1 MRDRNIFLSLS
12 AYILILYAGG
22 MFMDYYHENTYDLYK
37 DIQKRTK
44 GELYLGVVGPV
55 RTGKSTFIKRFMELL
70 VLPEIISEEEKVRT
84 RDELPQSASGKTITT
99 TEPKFI
105 PKEAAK
111 INLSEDIQVK
121 VRLIDCVGY
130 MIDGATGHL
139 ENDKERMVKTP
150 WEEKEMPFTRAA
162 EIGTRKVIEDHS
174 TIGIVMTTDGSIGEL
189 KRENYLQAEERTIQ
203 ELKKLQKPFLVI
215 LNTVKPY
222 SEEAQAL
229 VESLKNKYNV
239 TVMAMN
245 CMQMKKEDI
254 FQCLKNVLY
263 EFPVSAVGF
272 HVPKWVESLSILH
285 PLKSDI
291 ITQIRNYMEQIDKMK
306 DVLTKVPELKSDYVK
321 KCTSVEVSMA
331 EGRVNYQLDIDE
343 KYYYEMLSE
352 MTGETIEN
360 QYQLLSLLKEYKEQ
374 KLEYGKVIEAMENVR
389 NYGYGV
395 VLPKREE
402 ISIEEPV
409 VVKHGNKFG
418 VKIKAESPSI
428 HMIKA
433 NITTEIAPI
442 VGSEQQAL
450 DLISYIKEE
459 KEQGNGIWDTNI
471 FGKTVEQLIQEGI
484 SSKIAAVGKESQQ
497 NLQESMQ
504 KILNESNGGMIFIII

>member
-1 MRDRNIFLSLS
+1 
-12 AYILILYAGG
+12 
-22 MFMDYYHENTYDLYK
+22 MDYYHGNTYDLYK

-70 VLPEIISEEEKVRT
+70 VLPEIMSEEEKVRT

-111 INLSEDIQVK
+111 INLSEDVQIK

-130 MIDGATGHL
+130 MVEGATGHL
-139 ENDKERMVKTP
+139 ENEKERMVKTP
-150 WEEKEMPFTRAA
+150 WDEQEIPFTKAA

-189 KRENYLQAEERTIQ
+189 GRENYLQAEERTVQ
-203 ELKKLQKPFLVI
+203 ELQRLQKPFLII

-229 VESLKNKYNV
+229 VENLKNKYNV
-239 TVMAMN
+239 SVMALN

-263 EFPVSAVGF
+263 EFPVSSIGF
-272 HVPKWVESLSILH
+272 HVPKWVESLSVLH

-291 ITQIRNYMEQIDKMK
+291 IVQIRNYMEKINKMK
-306 DVLTKVPELKSDYVK
+306 DILGKVPDIKSNYVK
-321 KCTSVEVSMA
+321 KCSQAEVSMA
-331 EGRVNYQLDIDE
+331 EGKVNYQLDVDE
-343 KYYYEMLSE
+343 SYYYEMLSE
-352 MTGETIEN
+352 LTGEQIEN
-360 QYQLLSLLKEYKEQ
+360 QYQLLELLKEYKEQ
-374 KLEYGKVIEAMENVR
+374 KQEYEKVIDAIDNVR

-395 VLPKREE
+395 VLPNREE
-402 ISIEEPV
+402 IMIEEPV
-409 VVKHGNKFG
+409 MVKHGNKFG

-428 HMIKA
+428 HLIKA

-442 VGSEQQAL
+442 VGSEPQAQ

-484 SSKIAAVGKESQQ
+484 SNKVAAVGKESQQ